1 MTVVKMRE
9 HLKDIDFSGRTKL
22 SFIEYLMFKY
32 HKSLAQLFAPPPA
45 VRPLSSA
52 SIPRLAVCVVCV
64 CVSC

>member
-32 HKSLAQLFAPPPA
+32 HKTLAQLFAPPPA
-45 VRPLSSA
+45 VPFPPPCS
-52 SIPRLAVCVVCV
+52 
-64 CVSC
+64 

>member
-32 HKSLAQLFAPPPA
+32 HKTLAQLFAPPPA
-45 VRPLSSA
+45 VPSPATPNSA
-52 SIPRLAVCVVCV
+52 DVALHLKFI
-64 CVSC
+64 